1 MPAVP
6 SQPVIPCAMCRLHW
20 RNQLHGFSFMLQRKS
35 IAQRVVWFVVICLLF
50 VMAVIFSVV
59 LLKEYVDRRVVTL
72 NTIHQVQRLHFPNI
86 SFCPKHVDTV
96 NFTVIE
102 NDLRFHLPHLSD
114 YRVNQLL
121 MFAMAG
127 AGFQHFDSYTKLV
140 KRSEVEELA
149 DLFRHWRGDR
159 SNLEFFKFFFEENGY
174 KCEQLFQTCYYGK
187 REIPCCDLFR
197 PNYVMMRGRCFIMR
211 EFAQTEPDEAGKLMF
226 FFHQMHS
233 PFLDAE
239 GTQKQIVAYI
249 SQLYEDIPTF
259 PRFYLNNHTWYRI
272 RLKKRR
278 ISMLSPNP
286 HCASEQTEKRGNCYV
301 ESWHRERVTKPFNC
315 TIFYLAH
322 KNPELEVCDP
332 KVIFLNYRSVLNMVS
347 NRSAYQN
354 LTKCLPACQ
363 RDIIDTQLYSNKFQ
377 DQRSNT
383 GARNANFHLEASYDN
398 LQVEYYEEQLT
409 TTTTGFISQ
418 IGGQLSFFLGIS
430 SISVLQFFVVPV
442 GNALRQAFRRL
453 RS

>member
-1 MPAVP
+1 MPVVP
-6 SQPVIPCAMCRLHW
+6 QPVIPCAMCRLHW

-50 VMAVIFSVV
+50 VMALYFSVV

-72 NTIHQVQRLHFPNI
+72 NTIHQVQRLHFPNL

-96 NFTVIE
+96 NFTGIE
-102 NDLRFHLPHLSD
+102 NDLRFHLPFMAD
-114 YRVNQLL
+114 YQINQLL

-149 DLFRHWRGDR
+149 DLFRHWRGNR

-286 HCASEQTEKRGNCYV
+286 HCAPEQTEKRGNCYV

-383 GARNANFHLEASYDN
+383 GAKNANFHLEASYDN
-398 LQVEYYEEQLT
+398 LQVEYYAEQLT

-430 SISVLQFFVVPV
+430 SISVLQFFVVPITMITDSEDC
-442 GNALRQAFRRL
+442 L
-453 RS
+453 